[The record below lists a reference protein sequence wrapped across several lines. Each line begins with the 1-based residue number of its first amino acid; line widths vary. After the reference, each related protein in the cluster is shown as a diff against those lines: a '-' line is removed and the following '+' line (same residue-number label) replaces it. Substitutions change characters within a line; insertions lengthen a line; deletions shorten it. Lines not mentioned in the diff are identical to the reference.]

1 MPKCFVLRFMPVW
14 FSPATLLVVLVILFP
29 GSLLAV
35 EFMDAQAAATEG
47 RYDEVVSILTT
58 VIERG
63 ELEVMLKLLLIPIGV
78 SPTVS

>member
-1 MPKCFVLRFMPVW
+1 MPVW